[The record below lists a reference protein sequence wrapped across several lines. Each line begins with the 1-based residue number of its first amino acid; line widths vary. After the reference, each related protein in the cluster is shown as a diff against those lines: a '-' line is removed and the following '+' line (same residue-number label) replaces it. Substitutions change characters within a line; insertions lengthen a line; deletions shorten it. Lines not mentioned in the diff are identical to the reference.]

1 LTSVEMILTPGPRGC
16 RTACHPPS
24 QILLNVSDAVSPE
37 FRPRGI
43 AFLAATVDSVTT
55 FGLMMSESVLKGDE
69 YCELRY
75 RFVPRSLPSGM
86 PRRCREPLQC
96 EVPIQ

>member
-1 LTSVEMILTPGPRGC
+1 MILTPVTRSC
-16 RTACHPPS
+16 RTACHPRS

-37 FRPRGI
+37 FRSRGI
-43 AFLAATVDSVTT
+43 AFLAATADSVTT
-55 FGLMMSESVLKGDE
+55 FGLMTSESVLKGDK
-69 YCELRY
+69 YCETQIPI
-75 RFVPRSLPSGM
+75 VPRSLPNGM